1 MPANAQGYIKSALS
15 FFRMKMGSCWK
26 IKTIFEKFL
35 SMLSAH
41 TILRTDEKPN
51 MANFVRSHIWDM
63 NMADGKPYQL
73 KMKLKKRI
81 GHSVKS
87 SYELM
92 SQN

>member
-1 MPANAQGYIKSALS
+1 
-15 FFRMKMGSCWK
+15 
-26 IKTIFEKFL
+26 
-35 SMLSAH
+35 
-41 TILRTDEKPN
+41 
-51 MANFVRSHIWDM
+51 M

-73 KMKLKKRI
+73 KMKLKKHI